1 MSLLAE
7 EIVEEWLNR
16 QGYFTIRGAKLGVHQ
31 IDLLAVKPRDK
42 HRFDRRHIEVQVS
55 FRPIGYIT
63 NLPKKKGRAAGYV
76 KHRTEAE
83 LRGSV
88 KEWVDKKYGLRGKQ
102 NLLQELFP
110 GTWTRE
116 LVVHNVKHEE
126 EILEIQS
133 QGVTVHRL
141 RDIVRQML
149 KKPALLQA
157 AVSGDVFDL
166 MTLVK
171 GQLPRRR

>member
-1 MSLLAE
+1 
-7 EIVEEWLNR
+7 
-16 QGYFTIRGAKLGVHQ
+16 
-31 IDLLAVKPRDK
+31 
-42 HRFDRRHIEVQVS
+42 
-55 FRPIGYIT
+55 
-63 NLPKKKGRAAGYV
+63 
-76 KHRTEAE
+76 
-83 LRGSV
+83 
-88 KEWVDKKYGLRGKQ
+88 
-102 NLLQELFP
+102 
-110 GTWTRE
+110 
-116 LVVHNVKHEE
+116 VKHEE